1 MSLHDS
7 PLVGAAVA
15 LNEMFLTLCVSGF
28 TEEQALRLIAFLIED
43 MQFSSPE
50 QPQ

>member
-1 MSLHDS
+1 MSFNES

-15 LNEMFLTLCVSGF
+15 LNEMFLTLCTSGF
-28 TEEQALRLIAFLIED
+28 TGEQALRLIAFLIED

-50 QPQ
+50 QP